1 MNVVD
6 EAIHAA
12 IREAGVLRER
22 TRKKNTPQVR
32 GAERDIIRA
41 TSLAWFNNHR
51 KQLAGVLSDEDL
63 VEVDTLYKH
72 VMESS
77 FKNALR
83 ANYVSTLK
91 KIGDA
96 LVTLRSDNVIKLS
109 TAGQPAPVTT
119 ADTPP
124 DFSPLIQ
131 DTEMQAILQRRWLE
145 CGFCLGAN
153 APLAATVMMGGLLE
167 GLLLARVNSLSDA
180 APVFTAKAA
189 PKDKLG
195 KTHPLKD
202 WTLQNYIAVAHELKW
217 ISQTVK
223 DVGEVLR
230 DYRNYIHPQKEFSE
244 KISLSTDDAIIL
256 WQISKNI
263 ARQVLQT
270 ELHKS

>member
-1 MNVVD
+1 MNETD
-6 EAIHAA
+6 EAIYAA
-12 IREAGVLRER
+12 IREAHILRER
-22 TRKKNTPQVR
+22 TRKNGTPQVR

-51 KQLAGVLSDEDL
+51 KRLVVVLSNDDL
-63 VEVDTLYKH
+63 QEIDALYRR

-77 FKNALR
+77 HKNALR

-91 KIGDA
+91 NVEEG
-96 LVTLRSDNVIKLS
+96 LVKLRSANMIKLS
-109 TAGQPAPVTT
+109 TAGE
-119 ADTPP
+119 TPESHNGLDNAP

-131 DTEMQAILQRRWLE
+131 DPEMQAILTRRWLE
-145 CGFCLGAN
+145 CGFCLNAN

-180 APVFTAKAA
+180 APVFTARAA
-189 PKDKLG
+189 PKDKQG
-195 KTHPLKD
+195 KTCVLKD
-202 WTLQNYIAVAHELKW
+202 WTLQNYIDVAHELKW

-244 KISLSTDDAIIL
+244 KISVSTDDANIL
-256 WQISKNI
+256 WGISKNI
-263 ARQVLQT
+263 AKQVLKT
-270 ELHKS
+270 K